1 MLHSSRS
8 RRCGRQTLRYQVKD
22 TMYDFETVL
31 REVKNSLPQKRFE
44 HTLGVVQTAEKMA
57 EYYSVDVDK
66 ARIAALLHD
75 CSKGLSLQTMELLSG
90 KSQFEDNYPNE
101 TVGTEL
107 LHASASEVLAAE
119 KYGITDTDVL
129 AAIRWHTTG
138 IPHMDKLACIIYS
151 ADMIEPNRIYDGVEE
166 LRNLTFKGLRIL
178 SLKCCEHT
186 VKYLMSQNKHVH
198 GATIDFYLYLQGES
212 D

>member
-1 MLHSSRS
+1 MPETDFSVQS
-8 RRCGRQTLRYQVKD
+8 KD

-57 EYYSVDVDK
+57 EFYSVDVDK

-75 CSKGLSLQTMELLSG
+75 CSKGLPLQMMEQLSQR
-90 KSQFEDNYPNE
+90 SQFEDKYFKE
-101 TVGTEL
+101 TVGAEL
-107 LHASASEVLAAE
+107 LHAPASEVLAKE
-119 KYGITDTDVL
+119 RYGITDHDVL

-138 IPHMDKLACIIYS
+138 IPHMDNLACIIYS
-151 ADMIEPNRIYDGVEE
+151 ADMIEPNRMYNGVEK
-166 LRNLTFKGLRIL
+166 LRNFAFEGLHLL

-186 VKYLMSQNKHVH
+186 VNYLMSQEKHVH
-198 GATIDFYLYLQGES
+198 RATIDFYLYLQGEL